1 MIPSC
6 ALWAITNNYTSKDEK
21 YVPFME
27 SKDRNKKIN
36 RRKKNSVF
44 I

>member
-6 ALWAITNNYTSKDEK
+6 ALWAIRDAFPAVDGN

-27 SKDRNKKIN
+27 SRIEEQRLLCADE
-36 RRKKNSVF
+36 SEED
-44 I
+44 